1 MSIFQNMARVATVLA
16 LATWGVAAQAQ
27 AQAQEVK
34 PVEPAAVQGNKA
46 QAGVAAT
53 LPNGDRNYP
62 TGVVPVPPKPKK
74 ERLTGAKL
82 GDKAAI
88 KAKAK
93 AEAVQGQ

>member
-1 MSIFQNMARVATVLA
+1 MSIFHNMARAATVLA
-16 LATWGVAAQAQ
+16 LAAWGVAAQ

-88 KAKAK
+88 KAKA
-93 AEAVQGQ
+93 EAVQGQ